1 MALLHSGSHFLTVS
15 GVNGRF
21 SIALWVSGF
30 VLVGSAA
37 AFVNSAV
44 LSDGSAGTQLRGA
57 DGVVTVMSVVDAA
70 TFEVEPGDVA
80 GSYVV
85 GDAGQVQF
93 STEGGELSVTSV
105 TPSDG
110 WRVASIEATSAT
122 RTEIV
127 FESGAQRLRLTAT
140 LVGGV
145 IETSLTDLG
154 DSSSATTVAGST
166 TATTVSGPPNGSVP
180 STTSMPRSTT
190 TDDSTDDSTDDTDDT
205 DVDDST
211 DDTEVDDDAT
221 TDPKDDD

>member
-1 MALLHSGSHFLTVS
+1 MK
-15 GVNGRF
+15 GRF
-21 SIALWVSGF
+21 SVALWLSGF
-30 VLVGSAA
+30 VLAGSAA

-44 LSDGSAGTQLRGA
+44 LSDNSGGTQLRGA
-57 DGVVTVMSVVDAA
+57 DGAATVMSIVDAA

-85 GDAGQVQF
+85 GDAGRVQF

-105 TPSDG
+105 TPSAG
-110 WRVASIEATSAT
+110 WRVASIEATSAI

-140 LVGGV
+140 LVDGV
-145 IETSLTDLG
+145 IETSLTELG
-154 DSSSATTVAGST
+154 DGSPVTTVGGPT
-166 TATTVSGPPNGSVP
+166 TATTVSRPTNGTVVP
-180 STTSMPRSTT
+180 GTPTTSMPRSTT
-190 TDDSTDDSTDDTDDT
+190 TDDSSDDSTDDSSDDATDDT

-221 TDPKDDD
+221 VDTKDDDD